1 MDNQALAKQ
10 YLIKPLKTISVEP
23 QLLTLRYS
31 PDGKYLVGS
40 GYDARVRR
48 WDATKE
54 ELRELT
60 GLAGHNGWV
69 QAIGFSAD
77 SSTLFTADSW
87 GELRAWP
94 LAEENPQTKWKV
106 AGAHEGWIRDLCLS
120 PDGNTLAT
128 CGADKTIR
136 FWNPTDGAKKG
147 ELKGENDDLYC
158 VRYSPDGQHILA
170 GDRMGYVWQWEAAT
184 SKLARK
190 FDCTAL
196 YKLDRIQ
203 DVGGARA
210 IAFDKA
216 GNWLAIAGM
225 KPKNG
230 ATIQGV
236 PSILFFDWKT
246 GELKHT
252 HDLGGQ
258 NDCDCLDLV
267 LHEEGF
273 FLAVTCGGPG
283 AGKIVMQKIGEKE
296 PFFTDTKYLNV
307 QSLAW
312 HPTGK
317 QFAIFGTNSGSNGN
331 GRLLDKEGKYPGNKS
346 PLTVFAIG

>member
-1 MDNQALAKQ
+1 MNYKANI
-10 YLIKPLKTISVEP
+10 IKAFDVDP

-31 PDGKYLVGS
+31 PDGKYLVAG

-48 WDATKE
+48 WDATKD
-54 ELRELT
+54 ELPEVK
-60 GLAGHNGWV
+60 AIEGHHGWT
-69 QAIGFSAD
+69 QAMAFSPD
-77 SSTLFTADSW
+77 STLLFSGDSW
-87 GELRAWP
+87 GQLRASS
-94 LAEENPQTKWKV
+94 LTEENPPAKWKV
-106 AGAHEGWIRDLCLS
+106 ENAHAGWIRDAAIS
-120 PDGNTLAT
+120 PDGKTLAT
-128 CGADKTIR
+128 CGHDRAIR
-136 FWNPTDGAKKG
+136 FWNTADGVKTG
-147 ELKGENDDLYC
+147 EIRGENDDLYC
-158 VRYSPDGQHILA
+158 VRYSPDGSQILA
-170 GDRMGYVWQWEAAT
+170 GDRLGFVWQWDFAT
-184 SKLARK
+184 RKLMRK
-190 FDCTAL
+190 FDASPL

-216 GNWLAIAGM
+216 GTWLAIAGM

-236 PSILFFDWKT
+236 PAILFFDFKS

-273 FLAVTCGGPG
+273 FVAVCCGGPG

-296 PFFTDTKYLNV
+296 PFFTENRIGNV

-312 HPTGK
+312 HPQGK
-317 QFAIFGTNSGSNGN
+317 RFAVFGTNNGSNGN
-331 GRLLDKEGKYPGNKS
+331 GRVLDKNGKYPGNRS
-346 PLTVFAIG
+346 PVNVFEIV